1 MVCEYFQKTV
11 KKRIY
16 DVQFLNCNIIY
27 HEEESIKSQEIY
39 ILAQFIMSFLFILFF
54 QVLHEI

>member
-27 HEEESIKSQEIY
+27 HEESIKSQEIY